1 MEAGERVRSMKQ
13 QEPPKRTVRGLMGRI
28 IKDIAGRII
37 VGAGL
42 HKRLLRGK
50 AVVATFHS
58 VTPDRSD
65 GALRCSVQDF
75 EHYCAFFAR
84 HMKVVSFTRL
94 VEDVSGRRPLGG
106 ELSITFDDG
115 YADNADLAL
124 PVLERWSL
132 PATFFVATSFMESSA
147 QPFWDTDAGI
157 KSRWMSWPQV
167 VQLAKAG
174 HEIGGHTCEHADLGA
189 ISLSDTESELRRSR
203 DELLKKIGIAPIH
216 FAVPFG
222 RSFPA
227 LEAAANIA
235 QGLGYKS
242 MSLCRGGIVPSL
254 ANPMQLERWPI
265 APGLYL
271 SPYGW
276 LVDVIR
282 AAADA

>member
-1 MEAGERVRSMKQ
+1 MKPQ
-13 QEPPKRTVRGLMGRI
+13 IPPKRSVRSLLGRI
-28 IKDIAGRII
+28 IKDIAGRVI
-37 VGAGL
+37 VGTGL

-50 AVVATFHS
+50 AIVATFHS
-58 VTPDRSD
+58 ITPDRSD

-75 EHYCAFFAR
+75 ERYCAFFAR
-84 HMKVVSFTRL
+84 HMKVTSFTRI
-94 VEDVSGRRPLGG
+94 VEDVSARRPLGG

-115 YADNADLAL
+115 YADNADLAS

-157 KSRWMSWPQV
+157 QSRWMSWPQV
-167 VQLAKAG
+167 AQLAEAG
-174 HEIGGHTCEHADLGA
+174 HEIGGHTAEHADLGA

-203 DELLKKIGIAPIH
+203 DELLEKIGIAPIH

-227 LEAAANIA
+227 LEATASIA

-265 APGLYL
+265 TPGLYL

>member
-1 MEAGERVRSMKQ
+1 MEPGERARRMKHQ
-13 QEPPKRTVRGLMGRI
+13 ATPKTSVRGLVGQI
-28 IKDIAGRII
+28 IKEIAGRLI
-37 VGAGL
+37 VGARL

-50 AVVATFHS
+50 AIVVAFHS
-58 VTPDRSD
+58 ITPDRSD

-75 EHYCAFFAR
+75 EHYCAFFAK
-84 HMKVVSFTRL
+84 HMKVVPFTRL
-94 VEDVSGRRPLGG
+94 VEDVSARRPLGG

-115 YADNADLAL
+115 YADNADLAS

-157 KSRWMSWPQV
+157 QSRWMSWPQV
-167 VQLAKAG
+167 ARLAAAG
-174 HEIGGHTCEHADLGA
+174 HEIGGHTVEHADLGA

-203 DELLKKIGIAPIH
+203 DELLARIGVAPIH

-227 LEAAANIA
+227 LEAAAGIA

-254 ANPMQLERWPI
+254 ADPMKLERWPI
-265 APGLYL
+265 SPNLYL

-276 LVDVIR
+276 VVDVIR